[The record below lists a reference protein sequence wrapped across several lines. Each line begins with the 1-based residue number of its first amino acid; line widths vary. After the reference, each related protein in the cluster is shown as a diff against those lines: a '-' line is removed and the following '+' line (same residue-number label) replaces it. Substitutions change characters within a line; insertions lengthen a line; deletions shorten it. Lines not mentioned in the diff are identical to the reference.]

1 MTDSLATRGTQD
13 RVRINMNQEH
23 EVKYWTDKFDVSRE
37 ELQRA
42 VDKVG
47 PMVDAVERQLR
58 RS

>member
-1 MTDSLATRGTQD
+1 MPDNLATRGTQD

-23 EVKYWTDKFDVSRE
+23 EVKYWTDRFDVTRE

-47 PMVDAVERQLR
+47 PMADAVERQLR